1 MRREPWCALFN
12 YVREIQQMKGKHLFA
27 GIRMV
32 VFLVAAGLALSAC
45 DQLNKIHFGDD
56 PAELAKKRVHF
67 ILGTL
72 QLGVSGT
79 SKEMQTAI
87 CRFDQDLN
95 AIMDRDRVGLA
106 MEAFDQ
112 WRLDGRIYDGV
123 SSFEIAPEVGPAKP
137 QDPPDT
143 VYVRAKINGT
153 WHWIRVP
160 KGERLT
166 WVRS

>member
-1 MRREPWCALFN
+1 
-12 YVREIQQMKGKHLFA
+12 MKNKHLFA
-27 GIRMV
+27 VIRTM
-32 VFLVAAGLALSAC
+32 VFLVVAGLALSAC

-112 WRLDGRIYDGV
+112 WRLDGRFYDGV
-123 SSFEIAPEVGPAKP
+123 SSFEIAPEVGTAKP

-143 VYVRAKINGT
+143 FYVRAKINGT